1 MIHRGIVRYLTQN
14 MAKPKYSIR
23 VQFFLCVSALLL
35 GSAYHLNP
43 TGILPVTLGANNETS
58 TENSNATKGSFADT
72 VKFTRFSDQNT
83 ALESVKRG
91 KIAIYYF
98 AIPLEVVSEM
108 MDNPNVRIYDRTAGS
123 FGLLFNPAPY
133 NDSSI
138 LNPFQIREVRYA
150 MNFLVDREFV
160 VDEILKGYGSVM
172 IDPFGQYSP
181 EYLNLI
187 DTVESFGIRYNPALA
202 EKMIENA
209 LTKAGAEKDKTTGKW
224 LFADKPI
231 TIKILIRNDD
241 PRRKSLGDLISSE
254 LERIGFTVAKIYG
267 DLNKAN
273 TIVSGSNPQ
282 DFQWHLYTEGYA
294 GTSAF
299 VRYNPVVTSQ
309 MYAPYQGN
317 MPGGQNPA
325 FWNYQN
331 STLDNVT
338 QKINFFNF
346 TSEKERN
353 DLVKNATK
361 LGIQESVRIFL
372 AQNTEPYIAN
382 SDVKGLI
389 NDFGAGITSRLSLIN
404 AQPPNPTLLNI
415 GVKEIYQGAWNSVG
429 GCSDTFCTSIYSSLG
444 DGATFRNPYTGE
456 INPLRNN
463 WTKVLTT
470 GPYERMKVAAD
481 AQTWDPYTQHWKK
494 AGNGTFAL
502 SKVEYN
508 LLYSNWHH
516 GVPMDKSDILYS
528 SYFPFEWG
536 TDQGKGDLTVDPE
549 YTAAVKVALPL
560 AKGIRFINDT
570 AIESFVDQWHYDEKE
585 IADSATAWSA
595 QPWEITAA
603 TERLV
608 TAGRVA
614 YSQGQAT
621 AKDVPQLSL
630 IVPSHADMILAELQ
644 KMRSEGFI
652 PPPLVGIVTKN
663 KAMERY
669 DAAIEWIQRHR
680 HAVISNGPF
689 YLDTYNP
696 GAKTITVKALRDPSY
711 PFPQGYWSVFE
722 NPQLAEIQTV
732 ESQKYLSPGEPLKVR
747 LNVTVGNKP
756 SNDAIVD
763 YFLSDDSGRVISS
776 GKAEPLVDRSANRY
790 DLVLSG
796 TNHTNDSQIVFD
808 QDRIISERSVGDYD
822 NRVGIYEI
830 TLNSS
835 DTSKLREGPN
845 LLKIFA
851 NTNDAIRPD
860 IFTTPILV
868 VRDNRLMQEK

>member
-1 MIHRGIVRYLTQN
+1 MNPRGVERYLSQIV
-14 MAKPKYSIR
+14 AKPNFSLR

-35 GSAYHLNP
+35 GSSFHLNS
-43 TGILPVTLGANNETS
+43 TGGLPVTLGANNETS
-58 TENSNATKGSFADT
+58 TQYNNATKGSFVDT
-72 VKFTRFSDQNT
+72 VRFTGYSNQNL
-83 ALESVKRG
+83 ALELVKQG

-108 MDNPNVRIYDRTAGS
+108 MNNPNVQIYDRTAGS

-133 NDSSI
+133 NDSSV

-160 VDEILKGYGSVM
+160 VNEILKGYGSVM

-187 DTVESFGIRYNPALA
+187 DTVESFGIKYNPALA

-209 LTKAGAEKDKTTGKW
+209 LTKEGAIKDETTGKW
-224 LFADKPI
+224 FFAGKPI

-241 PRRKSLGDLISSE
+241 PRRKSLGDLVSSE
-254 LERIGFTVAKIYG
+254 LERIGFTVIKIYG

-273 TIVSGSNPQ
+273 TFVSGSDPQ

-299 VRYNPVVTSQ
+299 VKYNPVVTSQ

-331 STLDNVT
+331 SSLDNVT

-361 LGIQESVRIFL
+361 QGIQESVRIFL

-456 INPLRNN
+456 IIPMRNI

-481 AQTWDPYTQHWKK
+481 AQTWDPYTKQWKK
-494 AGNGTFAL
+494 AGNDTFAL
-502 SKVEYN
+502 SKVDYN

-516 GVPMDKSDILYS
+516 GIAMDKSDILYS

-570 AIESFVDQWHYDEKE
+570 AIESFVDQWHYDKKE

-608 TAGRVA
+608 MAGKLA
-614 YSQGQAT
+614 YSKGQAT

-630 IVPSHADMILAELQ
+630 IIPTHANMILAELQ

-696 GAKTITVKALRDPSY
+696 GAKMITVKAFRDPSY

-722 NPQLAEIQTV
+722 NPKLAAIQSV
-732 ESQKYLSPGEPLKVR
+732 ETPKYLSPGEPLKVR
-747 LNVTVGNKP
+747 LNVTVGNKS
-756 SNDAIVD
+756 SNDAIVN
-763 YFLSDDSGRVISS
+763 YFLSDNDGRVLSN
-776 GKAEPLVDRSANRY
+776 GRAEPLTNRTMNDEDSILTRTKY
-790 DLVLSG
+790 
-796 TNHTNDSQIVFD
+796 TNGSRLVFD
-808 QDRIISERSVGDYD
+808 QNRINNETSVGDHK
-822 NRVGIYEI
+822 NEVGIYEI
-830 TLNSS
+830 SLNGSV
-835 DTSKLREGPN
+835 TSKLQEGPN

-851 NTNDAIRPD
+851 NTNEAFRPD
-860 IFTTPILV
+860 IYTAPILV
-868 VRDNRLMQEK
+868 VRRQ

>member
-1 MIHRGIVRYLTQN
+1 MNPRGVERYLSQI
-14 MAKPKYSIR
+14 MAKPNFSLW
-23 VQFFLCVSALLL
+23 VQVFLCVSALLL
-35 GSAYHLNP
+35 GSSFHLNS
-43 TGILPVTLGANNETS
+43 TGGLPVTLGANNENS
-58 TENSNATKGSFADT
+58 TQYNNATKGSFADT
-72 VKFTRFSDQNT
+72 VRFIGYSDQNV
-83 ALESVKRG
+83 ALELVKQG

-108 MDNPNVRIYDRTAGS
+108 INNPNVKIYDRTAGS

-160 VDEILKGYGSVM
+160 VNEILKGYGSVM

-187 DTVESFGIRYNPALA
+187 DTVESFGIKYNPAIA

-209 LTKAGAEKDKTTGKW
+209 LTKEGAIKDETTGKW
-224 LFADKPI
+224 FFADKPI

-241 PRRKSLGDLISSE
+241 PRRKSLGDLVSSE
-254 LERIGFTVAKIYG
+254 LERIGFTVIKIYG

-273 TIVSGSNPQ
+273 TIVSGSDPQ

-299 VRYNPVVTSQ
+299 VKYNPVVTSQ

-331 STLDNVT
+331 SSLDNFT

-361 LGIQESVRIFL
+361 QGIQESVRIFL

-456 INPLRNN
+456 IIPMRNM

-481 AQTWDPYTQHWKK
+481 AQTWDPYTKEWKK
-494 AGNGTFAL
+494 AGNDTFAL
-502 SKVEYN
+502 SKVDYN

-516 GVPMDKSDILYS
+516 GIAMDKSDILYS

-570 AIESFVDQWHYDEKE
+570 AIESFVDQWHYDKKE

-608 TAGRVA
+608 MAGKVA

-630 IVPSHADMILAELQ
+630 IIPTHADMILTELQ

-652 PPPLVGIVTKN
+652 PAPLVGIVTKDE
-663 KAMERY
+663 AMERY

-689 YLDTYNP
+689 YLDSYNP
-696 GAKTITVKALRDPSY
+696 GAKIITVKAFRDPNY

-722 NPQLAEIQTV
+722 NPKLAAIQTV
-732 ESQKYLSPGEPLKVR
+732 ETPKYLSSGEPLKVR

-756 SNDAIVD
+756 SNDAIVN
-763 YFLSDDSGRVISS
+763 YFLSDNEGRVISS
-776 GKAEPLVDRSANRY
+776 GKAEPLANKTIKNEDSISNRTKY
-790 DLVLSG
+790 TNGSG
-796 TNHTNDSQIVFD
+796 IVFNLNKIHED
-808 QDRIISERSVGDYD
+808 PSVRDGDNEEGLYVI
-822 NRVGIYEI
+822 N
-830 TLNSS
+830 LNSS
-835 DTSKLREGPN
+835 DTSKLQEGPN

-851 NTNDAIRPD
+851 NTNDAFRAD
-860 IFTTPILV
+860 IYTTPLMV
-868 VRDNRLMQEK
+868 VGKQ

>member
-1 MIHRGIVRYLTQN
+1 MNPRGIERHLSQI
-14 MAKPKYSIR
+14 MAKPNFSLR
-23 VQFFLCVSALLL
+23 VQFFLCVSALLI
-35 GSAYHLNP
+35 GSSFHLNS
-43 TGILPVTLGANNETS
+43 TGGLPVTLGANNETS
-58 TENSNATKGSFADT
+58 TQYNNATKGSFVDT
-72 VKFTRFSDQNT
+72 VRFIGYSNQNL
-83 ALESVKRG
+83 ALELVKQG

-108 MDNPNVRIYDRTAGS
+108 INNPNVQIYDRTAGS

-160 VDEILKGYGSVM
+160 VNEILKGYGSVM

-187 DTVESFGIRYNPALA
+187 DTVESFGIKYNPALA

-209 LTKAGAEKDKTTGKW
+209 LTKEGAIKDKTTGKW
-224 LFADKPI
+224 FFADKAI

-241 PRRKSLGDLISSE
+241 PRRKSLGDLVSSE
-254 LERIGFTVAKIYG
+254 LERIGFTVIKIYG

-273 TIVSGSNPQ
+273 TFVSGSDPQ
-282 DFQWHLYTEGYA
+282 DFQWHLYTEAYA

-299 VRYNPVVTSQ
+299 VKYNPVVTSQ

-317 MPGGQNPA
+317 MPGGENPA

-331 STLDNVT
+331 SSLDNVT

-361 LGIQESVRIFL
+361 QGIQESVRIFL

-456 INPLRNN
+456 IIPMRNI

-481 AQTWDPYTQHWKK
+481 AQTWDPYTEQWKK
-494 AGNGTFAL
+494 AGNDTFAL
-502 SKVEYN
+502 SKVDYN

-516 GVPMDKSDILYS
+516 GIAMDKSDILYS

-570 AIESFVDQWHYDEKE
+570 AIESFVDQWHYDKKE

-608 TAGRVA
+608 MAGKVA

-630 IVPSHADMILAELQ
+630 IIPTHADMILAELQ

-696 GAKTITVKALRDPSY
+696 GAKIITVKAFRDPSY

-722 NPQLAEIQTV
+722 NPKLAAIQSV
-732 ESQKYLSPGEPLKVR
+732 ETPKYLSPGEPLKVR
-747 LNVTVGNKP
+747 LNVTVGNKS
-756 SNDAIVD
+756 SNDAIVN
-763 YFLSDDSGRVISS
+763 YFLSDNDGRVLSN
-776 GKAEPLVDRSANRY
+776 GRAEPLTNRTMNDEDSILTRTKY
-790 DLVLSG
+790 
-796 TNHTNDSQIVFD
+796 TNGSRFVFD
-808 QDRIISERSVGDYD
+808 QNRINNETTVGDRK
-822 NRVGIYEI
+822 NEVGIYEI
-830 TLNSS
+830 SLNGSV
-835 DTSKLREGPN
+835 TSKFQEGPN

-851 NTNDAIRPD
+851 NTNEAFRPD
-860 IFTTPILV
+860 IYTAPILV
-868 VRDNRLMQEK
+868 VRRQ

>member
-1 MIHRGIVRYLTQN
+1 MNPRGVERYLSQIIGTPN
-14 MAKPKYSIR
+14 FSLR

-35 GSAYHLNP
+35 GSSFHLNS
-43 TGILPVTLGANNETS
+43 TGGLPVALGTNNETS
-58 TENSNATKGSFADT
+58 TQNSNATKGSFVDT
-72 VKFTRFSDQNT
+72 VKFIGYSDQSV
-83 ALESVKRG
+83 ALELVKQG

-98 AIPLEVVSEM
+98 AIPLEVVPEM
-108 MDNPNVRIYDRTAGS
+108 MNNPNVQIYDRTAGS

-133 NDSSI
+133 NDSSV

-160 VDEILKGYGSVM
+160 VDEILKGYGSGM

-181 EYLNLI
+181 EYLNLV
-187 DTVESFGIRYNPALA
+187 DTVESFGIKYNPALA

-209 LTKAGAEKDKTTGKW
+209 LTKAGAEKDITTGKW
-224 LFADKPI
+224 FFAGKPI

-241 PRRKSLGDLISSE
+241 PRRNSLGDLVSSE
-254 LERIGFTVAKIYG
+254 LERIGFTVTKIYG

-273 TIVSGSNPQ
+273 NIVSGSDPQ
-282 DFQWHLYTEGYA
+282 DFQWHLYTEAYA
-294 GTSAF
+294 GTAAF
-299 VRYNPVVTSQ
+299 VKYNSVVTPQ
-309 MYAPYQGN
+309 MYAPYHGN

-404 AQPPNPTLLNI
+404 VQPPNPTLLNI
-415 GVKEIYQGAWNSVG
+415 GVKEIYQGAWNGVG
-429 GCSDTFCTSIYSSLG
+429 GCRDTFCVSISSSLA
-444 DGATFRNPYTGE
+444 DGATYRNPYTGE
-456 INPLRNN
+456 INPLRNI
-463 WTKVLTT
+463 WTEVETS
-470 GPYERMKVAAD
+470 GPYERMKVADD
-481 AQTWDPYTQHWKK
+481 AQTWDPYTKQWKK
-494 AGNGTFAL
+494 AGNNTFAL
-502 SKVEYN
+502 SKVDYN
-508 LLYSNWHH
+508 LLYSKWHH
-516 GVPMDKSDILYS
+516 GIAMDKSDILYS
-528 SYFPFEWG
+528 LYFPFEWG

-549 YTAAVKVALPL
+549 YTAATKVALPL
-560 AKGIRFINDT
+560 AKGVRFVNDST
-570 AIESFVDQWHYDEKE
+570 IESYVDQWHYDKKE

-608 TAGRVA
+608 MAGKVA
-614 YSQGQAT
+614 YSEGQAT
-621 AKDVPQLSL
+621 AKDVPWLSL
-630 IVPSHADMILAELQ
+630 IIPTHAEMIREELQ

-652 PPPLVGIVTKN
+652 PAALIGIVTKN
-663 KAMERY
+663 EAMERY
-669 DAAIEWIQRHR
+669 DAAIDWIQRHR

-696 GAKTITVKALRDPSY
+696 GAKMITVKAFRDPSY
-711 PFPQGYWSVFE
+711 PFLQGYWSGFE

-756 SNDAIVD
+756 SNEAIVD
-763 YFLSDDSGRVISS
+763 YFLSDDNGRVISS
-776 GKAEPLVDRSANRY
+776 GKAEPLVNRSANDY
-790 DLVLSG
+790 DSVLRR
-796 TNHTNDSQIVFD
+796 TKYTNDSQMVFD
-808 QDRIISERSVGDYD
+808 QDRINRETSVGDYN
-822 NRVGIYEI
+822 NRVGVYEI

-835 DTSKLREGPN
+835 DTSKLQEGPN

-860 IFTTPILV
+860 IFTKPILV
-868 VRDNRLMQEK
+868 VKDNRLKQ

>member
-1 MIHRGIVRYLTQN
+1 MNLRGVGKYLTQN
-14 MAKPKYSIR
+14 MAKPSASL
-23 VQFFLCVSALLL
+23 QLHLFLCACALLFGSSFLLNSL
-35 GSAYHLNP
+35 GGSS
-43 TGILPVTLGANNETS
+43 ITLGANNETS
-58 TENSNATKGSFADT
+58 TQNNNATKGSFADT
-72 VKFTRFSDQNT
+72 VRFIGYSDQNV
-83 ALESVKRG
+83 ALELVKQG

-98 AIPLEVVSEM
+98 AIPLEVVPEM
-108 MDNPNVRIYDRTAGS
+108 MNNPNVQIYDRTAGS

-133 NDSSI
+133 NDSSV

-160 VDEILKGYGSVM
+160 VDEILKGYGSIL

-181 EYLNLI
+181 EYLNLV
-187 DTVESFGIRYNPALA
+187 DTVESFGIKYNPALA
-202 EKMIENA
+202 EKMIANA
-209 LTKAGAEKDKTTGKW
+209 LTKAGAEKDKSTGKW
-224 LFADKPI
+224 FFADKPI

-241 PRRKSLGDLISSE
+241 PRRNSLGDLVSSE
-254 LERIGFTVAKIYG
+254 LERIGFTVTKIYG

-273 TIVSGSNPQ
+273 NIVSGSDPQ

-429 GCSDTFCTSIYSSLG
+429 GCSDTFCTSIYSSLA

-456 INPLRNN
+456 IIPMRNN

-481 AQTWDPYTQHWKK
+481 AQTWDPYTQQWKN
-494 AGNGTFAL
+494 AGNNTFAL
-502 SKVEYN
+502 SKVDYN

-516 GVPMDKSDILYS
+516 GIAMDKSDILYS
-528 SYFPFEWG
+528 SYFFFEWG

-549 YTAAVKVALPL
+549 YTAAAKVALPF

-570 AIESFVDQWHYDEKE
+570 AIESFVDQWHYDKRE

-608 TAGRVA
+608 MAGKVA
-614 YSQGQAT
+614 YSIGQAT

-630 IVPSHADMILAELQ
+630 IVPNHADMILAELQ

-652 PPPLVGIVTKN
+652 PPPLAGIVTKN

-669 DAAIEWIQRHR
+669 DAAIEWIHRHR

-696 GAKTITVKALRDPSY
+696 GAKMITVKAFRDPSY

-722 NPQLAEIQTV
+722 NPRLAEIQTA
-732 ESQKYLSPGEPLKVR
+732 ESQKYLSPGEPLRVR

-763 YFLSDDSGRVISS
+763 YFLSDDNGRVISS
-776 GKAEPLVDRSANRY
+776 GRAEPLVNRSAIEYDSILNR
-790 DLVLSG
+790 
-796 TNHTNDSQIVFD
+796 TNYTNGSQIVFD
-808 QDRIISERSVGDYD
+808 QDRINGETGDGDY
-822 NRVGIYEI
+822 NNMVGIYEI

-835 DTSKLREGPN
+835 DTSKLQEGPN

-860 IFTTPILV
+860 IFTKPILV
-868 VRDNRLMQEK
+868 VKDNRLMQ

>member
-1 MIHRGIVRYLTQN
+1 VAGPSY
-14 MAKPKYSIR
+14 
-23 VQFFLCVSALLL
+23 VSAYADKLS
-35 GSAYHLNP
+35 G
-43 TGILPVTLGANNETS
+43 TS
-58 TENSNATKGSFADT
+58 KNQTKGSFVDT
-72 VKFTRFSDQNT
+72 VRFIRYSDQNV
-83 ALESVKRG
+83 ALELVKQG

-108 MDNPNVRIYDRTAGS
+108 MDNPAVKIYDRTAGS

-133 NDSSI
+133 NDSSRL

-160 VDEILKGYGSVM
+160 VDEILKGYGSVL

-187 DTVESFGIRYNPALA
+187 DTVESLGIRYNPKLG
-202 EKMIENA
+202 EQMIEKA
-209 LTKAGAEKDKTTGKW
+209 LIKEGATKDNTTGKW
-224 LFADKPI
+224 FFADKPI
-231 TIKILIRNDD
+231 TIKILIRSDD
-241 PRRKSLGDLISSE
+241 PRRKSLGDLVSSE
-254 LERIGFTVAKIYG
+254 LERIGFSVIKQYG

-273 TIVSGSNPQ
+273 TVVLGSNPQ
-282 DFQWHLYTEGYA
+282 DFQWHIYTEAYA
-294 GTSAF
+294 ASAF
-299 VRYNPVVTSQ
+299 VKYDSGTTSF
-309 MYAPYQGN
+309 MYAPYAAN
-317 MPGGQNPA
+317 MPGFQNPA

-331 STLDNVT
+331 SSLDDMT
-338 QKINFFNF
+338 QRISFLNF
-346 TSEKERN
+346 TSEEQRN
-353 DLVKNATK
+353 ELVRNATRA
-361 LGIQESVRIFL
+361 GIQESVRIFI
-372 AQNTEPYIAN
+372 AQNTDPYIAN
-382 SDVKGLI
+382 SDVVGLI
-389 NDFGAGITSRLSLIN
+389 NDFGAGITSKLSLIN
-404 AQPPNPTLLNI
+404 AQPPDLSLLNI
-415 GVKEIYQGAWNSVG
+415 GVKEIYQGAWNNVG
-429 GCSDTFCTSIYSSLG
+429 GCRDIYCTSIYSALA

-456 INPLRNN
+456 VIPMRNV
-463 WTKVLTT
+463 WRDIVTT
-470 GPYERMKVAAD
+470 GPTERMKVAAD
-481 AQTWDPYTQHWKK
+481 AQTWDPYSKQWKK
-494 AGNGTFAL
+494 AGNDTFAL
-502 SKVEYN
+502 SKVDYN

-516 GVPMDKSDILYS
+516 GIPMDKADILYS
-528 SYFPFEWG
+528 SYFLFEWG

-560 AKGIRFINDT
+560 TKGIRFINDT
-570 AIESFVDQWHYDEKE
+570 AIESFVDQWHYDKKE

-608 TAGRVA
+608 MAGKVA
-614 YSQGQAT
+614 YSRGQAT
-621 AKDVPQLSL
+621 AKDVPWLSL

-652 PPPLVGIVTKN
+652 PHPLVGIVTKN

-696 GAKTITVKALRDPSY
+696 GAKMITVKAFRDPSY

-732 ESQKYLSPGEPLKVR
+732 GSQKYLSPGEPLKVR
-747 LNVTVGNKP
+747 LNVTVGNKL
-756 SNDAIVD
+756 SNDAIVN
-763 YFLSDDSGRVISS
+763 YFLSDDNGRVISS
-776 GKAEPLVDRSANRY
+776 GKAEPLVSRSANKY
-790 DLVLSG
+790 DSLLSR
-796 TNHTNDSQIVFD
+796 TNYTNDTQMVFD
-808 QDRIISERSVGDYD
+808 QDRIIRERSIGDHGI
-822 NRVGIYEI
+822 RVGIYEI

-835 DTSKLREGPN
+835 DTSKLQEGPN

-868 VRDNRLMQEK
+868 VRDNRLMQ

>member
-1 MIHRGIVRYLTQN
+1 MT
-14 MAKPKYSIR
+14 KPNFSLR
-23 VQFFLCVSALLL
+23 VQFFLCVSALLV
-35 GSAYHLNP
+35 GSSFHLNS
-43 TGILPVTLGANNETS
+43 TGGLPVTLGANNETS
-58 TENSNATKGSFADT
+58 TQYNNATKGSFADT
-72 VKFTRFSDQNT
+72 VRFTGYSNQNL
-83 ALESVKRG
+83 ALELVKQG

-98 AIPLEVVSEM
+98 AIPLEVVPEM
-108 MDNPNVRIYDRTAGS
+108 MNNPNVQIYDRTAGS

-160 VDEILKGYGSVM
+160 VNEILKGYGSVM

-187 DTVESFGIRYNPALA
+187 DTVESFGIKYNPAIA

-209 LTKAGAEKDKTTGKW
+209 LTKEGVIKDETTGKW
-224 LFADKPI
+224 FFADKPI

-241 PRRKSLGDLISSE
+241 PRRKSLGDLVSTE
-254 LERIGFTVAKIYG
+254 LERIGFTVIKIYG

-273 TIVSGSNPQ
+273 TIVSGSDPQ
-282 DFQWHLYTEGYA
+282 DFQWHLYTEAYA

-299 VRYNPVVTSQ
+299 VKYNPVVTSQ

-331 STLDNVT
+331 SSLDNVT

-361 LGIQESVRIFL
+361 QGIQESVRIFL

-404 AQPPNPTLLNI
+404 AQPPNPALLNI
-415 GVKEIYQGAWNSVG
+415 GVKEIYQGAWNGVG
-429 GCSDTFCTSIYSSLG
+429 GCKDTFCVSISSSLG
-444 DGATFRNPYTGE
+444 DGSTYRNPYTGE
-456 INPLRNN
+456 INPLRNI
-463 WTKVLTT
+463 WTKVVTT
-470 GPYERMKVAAD
+470 GPYERMKVAVD
-481 AQTWDPYTQHWKK
+481 AQTWDPYTQQWKK
-494 AGNGTFAL
+494 AGNETLAL
-502 SKVEYN
+502 SKVNYN
-508 LLYSNWHH
+508 LLFSKWHH
-516 GVPMDKSDILYS
+516 GITMDKSDILYP
-528 SYFPFEWG
+528 SYFFFEWG

-549 YTAAVKVALPL
+549 YTAATKVALPL
-560 AKGIRFINDT
+560 AKGIRFTNDT
-570 AIESFVDQWHYDEKE
+570 SIESFVDQWHYDKKE
-585 IADSATAWSA
+585 IADSATAWAA

-608 TAGRVA
+608 MAGKVA
-614 YSQGQAT
+614 YSKGQAT
-621 AKDVPQLSL
+621 AKNVPWLSL
-630 IVPSHADMILAELQ
+630 IIPTHAQMILEELQ
-644 KMRSEGFI
+644 KMRAEGFI
-652 PPPLVGIVTKN
+652 PAPLVGIVTKN
-663 KAMERY
+663 EAMERY
-669 DAAIEWIQRHR
+669 DAAIGWIQRHR

-689 YLDTYNP
+689 YLDSYNP
-696 GAKTITVKALRDPSY
+696 GAKMITVKAFRDPSY

-722 NPQLAEIQTV
+722 NPKLAAIQTV
-732 ESQKYLSPGEPLKVR
+732 ETQKYLNPGEPLKVR

-756 SNDAIVD
+756 SSDAIVD
-763 YFLSDDSGRVISS
+763 YFMLDNNGRVLSN
-776 GKAEPLVDRSANRY
+776 GNAEPLANRTMNDEDSILNRTKY
-790 DLVLSG
+790 
-796 TNHTNDSQIVFD
+796 TNGSWQVFD
-808 QDRIISERSVGDYD
+808 QNRINNETSVGDL
-822 NRVGIYEI
+822 NNELGIYEI
-830 TLNSS
+830 NLNSS
-835 DTSKLREGPN
+835 VTSKLQEGPN

-851 NTNDAIRPD
+851 NTNEALRPD
-860 IFTTPILV
+860 IFTAPILI
-868 VRDNRLMQEK
+868 VRR